1 MSEQVTKQKQKRM
14 IKYPSIEAFRHTV
27 SSLKRGKFSHLIEHE
42 DGTKEP
48 VFEKIGNVTFKG
60 FVKIHGTNAGVTMD
74 LETGEIYAQSRK
86 NVITPEKDNAGF
98 AFFAHSNLDVFKE
111 MFDKLIIE
119 NRSSVTNDLYSKGY
133 LSIFG
138 EWAGQGIQ
146 KSVAVNELPKAFYIF
161 GVKLSPN
168 DPDDTK
174 TAQAIW
180 LDSNTLRKDDVG
192 VHNIVDY
199 ESFELTFDPQDE
211 ESLRTAAARI
221 DELTLYVE
229 QECPVGRKHGISG
242 VGEGIVWTFE
252 GSEGVGRHVFKS
264 KGEKH
269 AVAGNSKKGQATT
282 IDPVKLANVNEFV
295 DYAATVNRFQQG
307 VKETGIE
314 SVKDLSK
321 LVKWV
326 QGDIIKEESDT
337 LASNG
342 LEPKDVNGPIAK
354 KVVNWYK
361 NDLTNE

>member
-1 MSEQVTKQKQKRM
+1 MSKRM
-14 IKYPSIEAFRHTV
+14 IKYPSIDAFRHV
-27 SSLKRGKFSHLIEHE
+27 VGYLKRGKFSHLIEKE

-60 FVKIHGTNAGVTMD
+60 FVKIHGTNAGITMD

-98 AFFAHSNLDVFKE
+98 AFFVHSNLDTFKE
-111 MFDKLIIE
+111 MFDKLIVE
-119 NRSSVTNDLYSKGY
+119 NRTKVTDELYSKGY

-146 KSVAVNELPKAFYIF
+146 KAVAVSELPKAFYIF

-168 DPDDTK
+168 NPDDTE

-180 LDSNTLRKDDVG
+180 LSSDSLRADEVG
-192 VHNIVDY
+192 IHNIVDY

-211 ESLRTAAARI
+211 ESLKTAAARI

-229 QECPVGRKHGISG
+229 QECPVGRKHGVSG
-242 VGEGIVWTFE
+242 TGEGIVWTFK
-252 GSEGVGRHVFKS
+252 GREGVGRQVFKS

-269 AVAGNSKKGQATT
+269 SVVNKSKNKNKTE
-282 IDPVKLANVNEFV
+282 IDPVKLASINEFV
-295 DYAATVNRFQQG
+295 EYAATVNRFQQG

-337 LASNG
+337 LAASQ

-354 KVVNWYK
+354 KLVSWYK
-361 NDLTNE
+361 NEL